1 MKYQFEKS
9 VAEHVG
15 VEAAILLSNIE
26 FWVEKNAANE
36 KHFYDG
42 NYWTYNSKKAFADLF
57 PFWTE
62 RQIRRLLDKLVDSGM
77 LAKGNYNK
85 RSYDKTLWYT
95 SRRKEFLMAINII
108 GPNGPIDLTKR
119 SNRSDQMVEPIP
131 DNKPDNKHVN
141 VTEPLKNKNGPE
153 NGSGKGKGRGKESW
167 LKQLP
172 NIEITD
178 EDKQQVVD
186 ALVARLKDPGAR
198 DYFTLAASKLPG
210 GRLGYLSSVVMQ
222 RRNVNNPAAAFTAE
236 VETYAHEQAE
246 QATQRPLTPP
256 EMQTDVQALAKTMS
270 ADP

>member
-9 VAEHVG
+9 VAEQVG

-42 NYWTYNSKKAFADLF
+42 SYWTYNSKKAFADLF

-95 SRRKEFLMAINII
+95 SRRKEFLMAINNI

-153 NGSGKGKGRGKESW
+153 NRSGQGRGKESW

-178 EDKQQVVD
+178 EEKQQVVD
-186 ALVARLKDPGAR
+186 ALVTRLKDPGAR

-210 GRLGYLSSVVMQ
+210 GRLGYLSSAVMQ
-222 RRNVNNPAAAFTAE
+222 RSNVENPAAAFTAE
-236 VETYAHEQAE
+236 VETYAREQAP
-246 QATQRPLTPP
+246 QRPLTPP
-256 EMQTDVQALAKTMS
+256 EMQDDVQSVAKALS